1 MSGKIVK
8 GKKVRR
14 KWVESEM
21 IFKLFGMSDSGKKER
36 CVFIKMTKLSLST
49 IEYYI
54 YYLKYFILFLSIMFI
69 K

>member
-1 MSGKIVK
+1 
-8 GKKVRR
+8 
-14 KWVESEM
+14 M
-21 IFKLFGMSDSGKKER
+21 IFKLFGMSESGKKER

-49 IEYYI
+49 IEYYL